1 MLVDSDAIATI
12 AVKDLKVAR
21 HFYGEKLGLKERPD
35 SDIPGVVT
43 YQSGGSKVLLYQSQY
58 AGTNRATIA
67 TWAAQ
72 DLEAVVRTLAGKG
85 VTFEHYDLPELTREG
100 DIHSAR
106 DFKVVWFKD
115 PDGNI
120 LSVNSTPVR

>member
-35 SDIPGVVT
+35 SDNPGVVT

-85 VTFEHYDLPELTREG
+85 VTFEHSIYPNSRERETSIRRVTSKSCG
-100 DIHSAR
+100 S
-106 DFKVVWFKD
+106 K
-115 PDGNI
+115 
-120 LSVNSTPVR
+120 TPTATS